1 MDVNP
6 SDEKSDGRGNPNVDH
21 PLNCKKKNY
30 IESLLETGMT

>member
-21 PLNCKKKNY
+21 PLNYKKKTILY
-30 IESLLETGMT
+30 RDFT